1 MEEWGIPGPKIFL
14 QPIIPVFQYSST
26 ADQAAAKSSEWY
38 CKTWRTVRVAIERLG
53 GSEDLPLPRYM
64 TEHAAGMDIVAA
76 VEAQIVIAPGERALV
91 PTGIAIALPE
101 GYEAQIRPRSGLA
114 LKNGVTLVN
123 SPGTIDADYRGEIR
137 IILINHGTEPFVVR
151 RGDRIAQMVVAP
163 FSRVI
168 WDFRQG
174 LSDTARG
181 SGGFGHTGIRPAGP
195 CVLPAFPMDN

>member
-1 MEEWGIPGPKIFL
+1 ME
-14 QPIIPVFQYSST
+14 S
-26 ADQAAAKSSEWY
+26 
-38 CKTWRTVRVAIERLG
+38 VRVAIERLS

-64 TEHAAGMDIVAA
+64 TVHAAGMDIVAA

-123 SPGTIDADYRGEIR
+123 TPGTIDSDYRGEIR

-168 WDFRQG
+168 WDFTLG

-181 SGGFGHTGIRPAGP
+181 SGGFGHTG
-195 CVLPAFPMDN
+195 